1 MHPMLTTHED
11 LKEKI
16 EAMEQ
21 KYDQNFK
28 IVFEAIRQLLESDEK
43 SKPKIGY
50 TVKERQKAF
59 GKGKAKSVSDD
70 HDILGRLD
78 AQDR

>member
-1 MHPMLTTHED
+1 MPATHED
-11 LKEKI
+11 LKEKN

-28 IVFEAIRQLLESDEK
+28 IVFEAIRQLLESDDK
-43 SKPKIGY
+43 PKPKIGY
-50 TVKERQKAF
+50 TVKERQKTF
-59 GKGKAKSVSDD
+59 GKGKAKSVSGD
-70 HDILGRLD
+70 HDILCRLD